1 MAQITRH
8 RSFIGMVASAKT
20 PLTAIVKV
28 ERTVVHPKYGKR
40 YHRTLRLACH
50 NPGNQFN
57 QDDRVKVEE
66 CRPLSKT
73 KRWRIVAKV

>member
-1 MAQITRH
+1 MVKIVPH
-8 RSFIGMVASAKT
+8 RSFIGTVASAKSA
-20 PLTAIVKV
+20 LTAIVEV

-40 YHRTLRLACH
+40 YHRTRRLACQ
-50 NPGNQFN
+50 NPDNKFSAG
-57 QDDRVKVEE
+57 DRVKVEE